1 MNHLQKSYL
10 GLGLLLTLAVT
21 VTPIGNRALEIFT
34 FHMIQHITLL
44 MVVGSFLVLAT
55 TQNLRNKLNRNSLF
69 RMLTNPWLSYFL
81 YAAMM
86 IGVHLPPVHL
96 FIMHNSWAH
105 VYFEVPLYIIVPYFF
120 YFNILESNLTNRR
133 LSTSMSV
140 IMLWLMMV
148 PETLTGFFIYISHES
163 AYDNMYELN
172 DQRLGGTIMWSGGM
186 IIDVVWIMLAVYHW
200 WKSEELKSKSL

>member
-1 MNHLQKSYL
+1 MKRVYL
-10 GLGLLLTLAVT
+10 AISILLTLAVT
-21 VTPIGNRALEIFT
+21 VTPIGTQALERFT

-44 MVVGSFLVLAT
+44 MVVGSLLVLGTSEKVRARLNANQIFRALT
-55 TQNLRNKLNRNSLF
+55 TTWVSF
-69 RMLTNPWLSYFL
+69 VL

-86 IGVHLPPVHL
+86 IGVHLPAVHL
-96 FIMHNSWAH
+96 FIMHHSWAH
-105 VYFEVPLYIIVPYFF
+105 YFIEVPLYLIVPYLF

-133 LSTSMSV
+133 LSTAMSV
-140 IMLWLMMV
+140 IVLWLMMV

-163 AYDNMYELN
+163 AYEYMYEIN

-200 WKSEELKSKSL
+200 WKSEELKNV

>member
-1 MNHLQKSYL
+1 MQLMKRIYFSIAMF
-10 GLGLLLTLAVT
+10 LTLAVT
-21 VTPIGNRALEIFT
+21 VTPIGTRALEVFT

-44 MVVGSFLVLAT
+44 MVVGSLLVLAT
-55 TQNLRNKLNRNSLF
+55 TQKVRDQLNSNSLF
-69 RMLTNPWLSYFL
+69 RLFSSPWISFTL

-86 IGVHLPPVHL
+86 IGVHLPAVHL

-105 VYFEVPLYIIVPYFF
+105 YWVEMPLYLIVPYLF

-133 LSTSMSV
+133 LSTAMSV
-140 IMLWLMMV
+140 ILLWLMMV

-163 AYDNMYELN
+163 AYEYMYEIN

-186 IIDVVWIMLAVYHW
+186 IIDVAWIMLAVYHW
-200 WKSEELKSKSL
+200 WKSEELKNV

>member
-1 MNHLQKSYL
+1 
-10 GLGLLLTLAVT
+10 
-21 VTPIGNRALEIFT
+21 
-34 FHMIQHITLL
+34 MIQHITLL
-44 MVVGSFLVLAT
+44 MVVGSLLVLAT
-55 TQNLRNKLNRNSLF
+55 TQNLRDRLNRNSFF
-69 RMLTNPWLSYFL
+69 RALTNPWLSYFL

-105 VYFEVPLYIIVPYFF
+105 FYIEVPLYIIVPYLF

-133 LSTSMSV
+133 LSTAMSV
-140 IMLWLMMV
+140 ILLWLMMV

-163 AYDNMYELN
+163 AYENMYDLN

-186 IIDVVWIMLAVYHW
+186 IIDVIWIMLAVYHW

>member
-1 MNHLQKSYL
+1 MGKLQKAYL

-21 VTPIGNRALEIFT
+21 VTPIGFRALEVFT

-44 MVVGSFLVLAT
+44 MVVGSLLVLAT
-55 TQNLRNKLNRNSLF
+55 TQNLRDRLNRNSFF
-69 RMLTNPWLSYFL
+69 RALTNPWLSYFL

-105 VYFEVPLYIIVPYFF
+105 FYIEVPLYIIVPYLF

-133 LSTSMSV
+133 LSTAMSV
-140 IMLWLMMV
+140 ILLWLMMV

-163 AYDNMYELN
+163 AYENMYDLN

-186 IIDVVWIMLAVYHW
+186 IIDVIWIMLAVYHW

>member
-1 MNHLQKSYL
+1 MGKLQKAYL

-21 VTPIGNRALEIFT
+21 VTPIGFRALEVFT

-55 TQNLRNKLNRNSLF
+55 TQNLRDRLNRNSFF
-69 RMLTNPWLSYFL
+69 RALTNPWLSYFL

-105 VYFEVPLYIIVPYFF
+105 FYIEVPLYIIVPYLF

-133 LSTSMSV
+133 LSTAMSV
-140 IMLWLMMV
+140 ILLWLMMV

-163 AYDNMYELN
+163 AYDNMYDLN

-186 IIDVVWIMLAVYHW
+186 IIDVIWIMLAVYHW
-200 WKSEELKSKSL
+200 WKSEELKSKSI

>member
-1 MNHLQKSYL
+1 MNSLQKAYL
-10 GLGLLLTLAVT
+10 GLGLALTLAVT
-21 VTPIGNRALEIFT
+21 VTPIGFRALEVFT
-34 FHMIQHITLL
+34 YHMIQHITLL
-44 MVVGSFLVLAT
+44 MVVGSLLVLAT
-55 TQNLRNKLNRNSLF
+55 TQNLRDRLNRNSFF
-69 RMLTNPWLSYFL
+69 RALTNPWLSYFL

-105 VYFEVPLYIIVPYFF
+105 FYIEVPLYIIVPYLF

-133 LSTSMSV
+133 LSTAMSV
-140 IMLWLMMV
+140 ILLWLMMV

-163 AYDNMYELN
+163 AYENMYDLN

-186 IIDVVWIMLAVYHW
+186 IIDVIWIMLAVYHW